1 MTELRC
7 DHVHLRSPD
16 PEAAARFYVE
26 VLGARDAG
34 RAQVRGALRRMV
46 ELGGRNIFIEAVPGS
61 TPAPPPAPFLGLE
74 HMGFA
79 VDDLDA
85 VTARLAGH
93 GVALLGDGI
102 EQVRPGVRIAFIE
115 GPERVR
121 IELIERKPAS

>member
-1 MTELRC
+1 MTGLRC

-16 PEAAARFYVE
+16 PEIAARFYVE

-46 ELGGRNIFIEAVPGS
+46 DLRGLYIFIEAVPGA
-61 TPAPPPAPFLGLE
+61 TPAPPPSPFIGLE

-85 VTARLAGH
+85 FAARLAEH
-93 GVALLGDGI
+93 GVALLGEGI

-115 GPERVR
+115 GPDRVR
-121 IELIERKPAS
+121 IELIERAPAT

>member
-1 MTELRC
+1 MTGLRC

-16 PEAAARFYVE
+16 PENDARFYVE

-46 ELGGRNIFIEAVPGS
+46 DLGGLNIFIEAVPVA
-61 TPAPPPAPFLGLE
+61 TPAPPPFIGPE

-79 VDDLDA
+79 VDDLHA
-85 VTARLAGH
+85 FAARLAEH
-93 GVALLGDGI
+93 GVALLGEGI

-115 GPERVR
+115 GPDRLR
-121 IELIERKPAS
+121 IELTERAPAT